1 MGQTCTQTFPE
12 PQGNMTR
19 DTQTQVTDMQGALAL
34 PRSNGEPL
42 FAAPWESRAF
52 GIAVALNEC
61 GAYDWGDF
69 QRRLADEIAAAPPDT
84 EGTVYYER
92 WLTSLESLLLDYG
105 MVTQTELDTRTAA
118 YEAGEIDDD

>member
-1 MGQTCTQTFPE
+1 
-12 PQGNMTR
+12 MTR
-19 DTQTQVTDMQGALAL
+19 DTQTQVTDMQGALSL

-52 GIAVALNEC
+52 GIAVALNEG

-84 EGTVYYER
+84 EGAVYYER

-105 MVTQTELDTRTAA
+105 MVTQTELDARTAA
-118 YEAGEIDDD
+118 YEAGEIDDE

>member
-1 MGQTCTQTFPE
+1 MACETQSK
-12 PQGNMTR
+12 
-19 DTQTQVTDMQGALAL
+19 VTDMQGALAL

-52 GIAVALNEC
+52 GIAVALNEG

-84 EGTVYYER
+84 EGTVYYEH

-105 MVTQTELDTRTAA
+105 MVTQTELDARTAA
-118 YEAGEIDDD
+118 YESGEIDDD